1 MNVID
6 IISQRKKTAF
16 SFELLPPLKGNNIDK
31 LYDAIDVLREFDP
44 AYINITDHRSEYVF
58 KELGDGTYIRQR
70 LRRRPGSVAVAA
82 AIKNK
87 YDIAVVPHIL
97 CSGFSR
103 EDTEYE
109 LLDLQFLGIYDLL
122 VLRGDKAP
130 DEKTFS
136 PEKNGNAHAIDLAKQ
151 IEDFNK
157 GIFVDG
163 SQMLITKTP
172 FSFGVACYPEKH
184 EEAPNLERDIYW
196 LKQKQDAGA
205 KYAVTQLFYD
215 NSKFFSFVEQAKKA
229 GVTLPIIPGIKPLSK
244 LNQLS
249 VIPKTFKVDIP
260 KELASEA
267 LKLHTDEQ
275 VRQLGIEWGIRQCK
289 ELIQAGVPGLHFYAL
304 GATESVKEIAK
315 AIY

>member
-58 KELGDGTYIRQR
+58 KELGDGTYMRQR

-215 NSKFFSFVEQAKKA
+215 NSKFFSFVEQAREA

-244 LNQLS
+244 LNQLG

-289 ELIQAGVPGLHFYAL
+289 ELIQAGVPSLHFYAL

>member
-1 MNVID
+1 MSVID
-6 IISQRKKTAF
+6 IIKQRDKTAF

-31 LYDAIDVLREFDP
+31 LYDAIDTLKEFEP

-58 KELGDGTYIRQR
+58 KDMGDGTYTRQR

-87 YDIAVVPHIL
+87 YNITVVPHIL
-97 CSGFSR
+97 CSGFTR

-130 DEKTFS
+130 DEKKFT
-136 PEKNGNAHAIDLAKQ
+136 PEKKGNAHALDLALQ
-151 IEDFNK
+151 IQDFNK

-163 SQMLITKTP
+163 SQMLVTKTP

-184 EEAPNLERDIYW
+184 EEAPNLDQDIYW

-205 KYAVTQLFYD
+205 QYAVTQLFYD
-215 NSKFFSFVEQAKKA
+215 NTKYFSFVQQAREA
-229 GVTLPIIPGIKPLSK
+229 GVTIPIIPGIKPLSK
-244 LNQLS
+244 MSQLS
-249 VIPKTFKVDIP
+249 IIPKTFKVDIP
-260 KELASEA
+260 QDLANEA
-267 LKLHTDEQ
+267 LQLHSDEEMK
-275 VRQLGIEWGIRQCK
+275 QLGIEWGIHQCK
-289 ELIQAGVPGLHFYAL
+289 ELIKAGVPSLHFYAL
-304 GATESVKEIAK
+304 GATDSVKEIAK
-315 AIY
+315 GIY

>member
-1 MNVID
+1 MID

-215 NSKFFSFVEQAKKA
+215 NSKFFSFVEQAREA

-289 ELIQAGVPGLHFYAL
+289 ELIQAGVPSLHFYAL

>member
-1 MNVID
+1 MSVLD
-6 IISQRKKTAF
+6 IINQRKETAF

-31 LYDAIDVLREFDP
+31 LYDTIDSLREFEP

-58 KELGDGTYIRQR
+58 KDMGDGTYIRQR

-87 YDIAVVPHIL
+87 YDITVVPHIL
-97 CSGFSR
+97 CSGFTR

-136 PEKNGNAHAIDLAKQ
+136 PEKKGNAHALDLAYQ
-151 IEDFNK
+151 IKDFNK

-163 SQMLITKTP
+163 SQMLVTKTP

-184 EEAPNLERDIYW
+184 EESPNLERDIYW
-196 LKQKQDAGA
+196 LKQKQEAGA
-205 KYAVTQLFYD
+205 QYAVTQLFYD
-215 NSKFFSFVEQAKKA
+215 NTKYFNFVSMAREA
-229 GVTLPIIPGIKPLSK
+229 GISIPIIPGIKPLSK
-244 LNQLS
+244 QSQLS
-249 VIPKTFKVDIP
+249 VIPKTFKVDLP
-260 KELASEA
+260 KDLVSEA
-267 LKLHTDEQ
+267 LKLHDDDEIK
-275 VRQLGIEWGIRQCK
+275 QLGIEWGIQQCK
-289 ELIQAGVPGLHFYAL
+289 ELIKAGVPSLHFYAL
-304 GATESVKEIAK
+304 GATDSVKEIAK
-315 AIY
+315 GIY

>member
-1 MNVID
+1 MSVLD
-6 IISQRKKTAF
+6 IINQRKETAF

-31 LYDAIDVLREFDP
+31 LYDTIDALREFEP

-58 KELGDGTYIRQR
+58 KDMGDGTYIRQR

-87 YDIAVVPHIL
+87 YDITAVPHIL
-97 CSGFSR
+97 CSGFTR

-136 PEKNGNAHAIDLAKQ
+136 PEKKGNAHALDLAYQ
-151 IEDFNK
+151 IKDFNK

-163 SQMLITKTP
+163 SQMLVTKTP

-184 EEAPNLERDIYW
+184 EESPNLERDIYW
-196 LKQKQDAGA
+196 LKQKQEAGA
-205 KYAVTQLFYD
+205 QYAVTQLFYD
-215 NSKFFSFVEQAKKA
+215 NTKYFNFVSMAREA
-229 GVTLPIIPGIKPLSK
+229 GVSIPIIPGIKPLSK
-244 LNQLS
+244 QSQLS
-249 VIPKTFKVDIP
+249 VIPKTFKVDLP
-260 KELASEA
+260 KDLVSEA
-267 LKLHTDEQ
+267 LKLHNDDEIK
-275 VRQLGIEWGIRQCK
+275 QLGIEWGIQQCK
-289 ELIQAGVPGLHFYAL
+289 ELIKAGVPSLHFYAL
-304 GATESVKEIAK
+304 GATDSVKEIAK
-315 AIY
+315 GIY

>member
-1 MNVID
+1 MSVID
-6 IISQRKKTAF
+6 IIRQRKSTAF

-31 LYDAIDVLREFDP
+31 LYDTINALREFEP

-58 KELGDGTYIRQR
+58 KDMGNGTYTRQR

-87 YDIAVVPHIL
+87 YDITVVPHVL
-97 CSGFSR
+97 CSGYSR

-130 DEKTFS
+130 DERTFV
-136 PEKNGNAHAIDLAKQ
+136 PEKGGNAHALELAKQ
-151 IEDFNK
+151 IQDFNK

-163 SQMLITKTP
+163 SQMPVTKTP

-205 KYAVTQLFYD
+205 QYAVTQLFYD
-215 NSKFFSFVEQAKKA
+215 NQKFFSFLEKARQA
-229 GVTLPIIPGIKPLSK
+229 GITMPIIPGIKPLSK
-244 LNQLS
+244 MSQLT
-249 VIPKTFKVDIP
+249 VIPKTFKVDLP
-260 KELASEA
+260 QELADEA
-267 LKLHTDEQ
+267 LRCQTDED
-275 VRQLGIEWGIRQCK
+275 VKRLGITWGIRQCK
-289 ELIQAGVPGLHFYAL
+289 ELMAHGVLSLHFYAL

-315 AIY
+315 GIY

>member
-1 MNVID
+1 MSVID
-6 IISQRKKTAF
+6 IIRQRKSTAF

-31 LYDAIDVLREFDP
+31 LYDTINALREFEP

-58 KELGDGTYIRQR
+58 KDMGNGTYTRQR

-87 YDIAVVPHIL
+87 YDITVVPHVL
-97 CSGFSR
+97 CSGYSR

-130 DEKTFS
+130 DERTFV
-136 PEKNGNAHAIDLAKQ
+136 PEKGGNAHALELAKQ
-151 IEDFNK
+151 IQDFNK

-163 SQMLITKTP
+163 SQMLVTKTP

-205 KYAVTQLFYD
+205 QYAVTQLFYD
-215 NSKFFSFVEQAKKA
+215 NQKFFSFLEKARQA
-229 GVTLPIIPGIKPLSK
+229 GITMPIIPGIKPLSK
-244 LNQLS
+244 MSQLT
-249 VIPKTFKVDIP
+249 VIPKTFKVDLP
-260 KELASEA
+260 LELADEA
-267 LKLHTDEQ
+267 LRCQTDED
-275 VRQLGIEWGIRQCK
+275 VKRLGITWGIRQCK
-289 ELIQAGVPGLHFYAL
+289 ELMAQGVLSLHFYAL

-315 AIY
+315 GIY